1 MKRAV
6 DNEQKRKQKQPETE
20 QILIQRPFLGI
31 KRLGEREMLTLG
43 TN

>member
-6 DNEQKRKQKQPETE
+6 DNEQKRKQKQPETAKIFL
-20 QILIQRPFLGI
+20 QKPFLDLTRWGNH
-31 KRLGEREMLTLG
+31 EMLTLG